1 MPSLAANGD
10 SAMRLV
16 PTEFGISTDEAS
28 QTDRSDELRSLW
40 HKLDARG
47 DVDAAVFHTDITAID
62 HDHYGWLAVVQNRTT
77 FHPYRVWCD
86 FARLLA
92 GQPELPRHRSGLRVL
107 LDDPERAAHERVDP
121 AEVRVGARA

>member
-1 MPSLAANGD
+1 MLAANGD

-16 PTEFGISTDEAS
+16 PTEFGISTDDAS
-28 QTDRSDELRSLW
+28 QTDRSDELQSLW
-40 HKLDARG
+40 HRLDARG
-47 DVDAAVFHTDITAID
+47 DVDGAVFHTDITAID

-92 GQPELPRHRSGLRVL
+92 GQQSCPATIRPSRSS
-107 LDDPERAAHERVDP
+107 
-121 AEVRVGARA
+121 